1 MARHSPNESKLSEL
15 LGESRPVLREA
26 LRALQIQGL
35 LDIRRGN
42 QGGTFVTDLDN
53 LSFQNNLEKTWLGTT
68 KF

>member
-26 LRALQIQGL
+26 LCALQIQGL

-42 QGGTFVTDLDN
+42 QGGTLVTDLDN
-53 LSFQNNLEKTWLGTT
+53 LSFQDNLEKTWL
-68 KF
+68 